1 VCVFFPQL
9 QAEDVLRSVH
19 ELGEPAH
26 FIIIG
31 CSGSGKT
38 ESAKLLF
45 QYFAESK
52 LVCMIIHRQ
61 YRYLAFASINVI
73 L

>member
-1 VCVFFPQL
+1 MSLSVL
-9 QAEDVLRSVH
+9 LKAEAVLRSVH

-26 FIIIG
+26 FVIIG

-45 QYFAESK
+45 QYFAESRPPR
-52 LVCMIIHRQ
+52 L
-61 YRYLAFASINVI
+61 LSICFFC